1 MEVLLNKGNMY
12 RLTETGENVNV
23 FFGNVL
29 VYYEFEHPNKYSV
42 EWFFF
47 LASIKISFLEQEI
60 PFVEK

>member
-42 EWFFF
+42 E
-47 LASIKISFLEQEI
+47 LTL
-60 PFVEK
+60 